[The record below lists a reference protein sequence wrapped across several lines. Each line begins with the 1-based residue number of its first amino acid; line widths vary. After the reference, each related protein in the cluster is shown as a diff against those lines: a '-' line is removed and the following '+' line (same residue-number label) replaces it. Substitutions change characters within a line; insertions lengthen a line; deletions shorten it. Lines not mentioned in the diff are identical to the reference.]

1 MQTIKTILVDDEPRG
16 LKSLQK
22 LLQFNCPSVEVISCC
37 NNATE
42 AKNEIIGVDPDL
54 VFLDIAMPGKTGL
67 DMLTELPEINFEVIF
82 VTAYSDHM
90 KQAFHF
96 SAVDYLIKPVDEEL
110 LTQAVSRVEKKL
122 ERKVNDYVTTKK
134 DELETFIYNMQHASV
149 NQKKLCIPSL
159 TGFQVIEIA
168 DIIYCEAS
176 TNYTNFYF
184 THRSPIC
191 ASKQIHEYEQ
201 LLSDCNFIRTH
212 KSFLVNMQ
220 HIKEYVRG
228 EGGSLI
234 LSNGNEVEVSRR
246 KKDWLM
252 TKMKSFYKF

>member
-1 MQTIKTILVDDEPRG
+1 
-16 LKSLQK
+16 
-22 LLQFNCPSVEVISCC
+22 
-37 NNATE
+37 
-42 AKNEIIGVDPDL
+42 
-54 VFLDIAMPGKTGL
+54 MPGKTGL
-67 DMLTELPEINFEVIF
+67 DMLAELPEINFEVIF
-82 VTAYSDHM
+82 VTAYSNHM
-90 KQAFHF
+90 TQAFHF
-96 SAVDYLIKPVDEEL
+96 SAMDYLLKPVDEEL
-110 LTQAVSRVEKKL
+110 LTLAVSRVEKKL
-122 ERKVNDYVTTKK
+122 ERKVNDFVKTNKE
-134 DELETFIYNMQHASV
+134 ELETIIHNMQHDAV
-149 NQKKLCIPSL
+149 NQKKLCIPSH

-184 THRSPIC
+184 TNRSPIC

-220 HIKEYVRG
+220 HIKQYIRG

-234 LSNGNEVEVSRR
+234 LSDGKEVEVSRR

>member
-1 MQTIKTILVDDEPRG
+1 LPTIKTILVDDEPRG

-22 LLQFNCPSVEVISCC
+22 LLQFHCPAVEVISCC
-37 NNATE
+37 SSATE
-42 AKNEIIGVDPDL
+42 AKNEIFELHPDL

-67 DMLTELPEINFEVIF
+67 DMLTELPEVNFEVIF
-82 VTAYSDHM
+82 VTAYSDYM
-90 KQAFHF
+90 AQAFHF
-96 SAVDYLIKPVDEEL
+96 SAVDYLIKPVDEDL
-110 LTQAVSRVEKKL
+110 LTQAVSRVEKKM
-122 ERKVNDYVTTKK
+122 ERIESDYVKGNK
-134 DELETFIYNMQHASV
+134 EPLETFLYNMHHASE
-149 NQKKLCIPSL
+149 NQKKLCIPSIS
-159 TGFQVIEIA
+159 GFQVIEIT

-184 THRSPIC
+184 TNRPPIC
-191 ASKQIHEYEQ
+191 TSKQIHEYEQ

-234 LSNGNEVEVSRR
+234 LSNGSEVEVSRR

>member
-1 MQTIKTILVDDEPRG
+1 MPTIKTILVDDEPRG

-37 NNATE
+37 NSATQAE
-42 AKNEIIGVDPDL
+42 DEILKLNPDL

-67 DMLTELPEINFEVIF
+67 DMLAELPEVNFEVIF
-82 VTAYSDHM
+82 VTAYSDYM
-90 KQAFHF
+90 TQAFHF
-96 SAVDYLIKPVDEEL
+96 SAVDYLIKPVDEDL
-110 LTQAVSRVEKKL
+110 LTQAVSRVEKKI
-122 ERKVNDYVTTKK
+122 ERSESDYVKGNK
-134 DELETFIYNMQHASV
+134 EQLETFIYNMQHDSV

-184 THRSPIC
+184 AHRSPIC

-252 TKMKSFYKF
+252 AKMKSFYKF

>member
-1 MQTIKTILVDDEPRG
+1 MPTIKTILVDDEPRG

-22 LLQFNCPSVEVISCC
+22 LLQFHCPAVEVISCC
-37 NNATE
+37 SSATE
-42 AKNEIIGVDPDL
+42 AKNEIFELHPDL

-67 DMLTELPEINFEVIF
+67 DMLTELPEVNFEVIF
-82 VTAYSDHM
+82 VTAYSDYM
-90 KQAFHF
+90 TQAFHF

-134 DELETFIYNMQHASV
+134 DELETFIYNMQHDSV

-234 LSNGNEVEVSRR
+234 LSNGSEVEVSRR